1 MKNIDAALAS
11 HLAGELTT
19 LATLVKIT
27 RRDGVIVAFTDHDG
41 DVSAEGVTYKA
52 DGSFSANALTQQAD
66 MKVKDFDIVGLL
78 DSALIGEG
86 EIKAGLFD
94 HARIDV
100 FIVNWAD
107 VSQGAA
113 HVRRGWLGEVAMRG
127 GQYVASLR
135 GLHDL
140 LSRRVGE
147 TYTPEC
153 RFDCGDGRCGVNLAA
168 LTVSGVVGRVID
180 ERTFTDATRS
190 EESAYFQDA
199 TLTWI
204 SGDNVGASVEI
215 AAWYGDSRT
224 FTLWLPMA
232 APMKVGD
239 AYQVAAGCDKRYA
252 TCRAR
257 FGNGVNYGGF
267 PYLPGVGKVLDYP
280 E

>member
-1 MKNIDAALAS
+1 MKEIDAALTA
-11 HLAGELTT
+11 HLAGALTT

-27 RRDGVIVAFTDHDG
+27 RRDGGIVAFTDHDD
-41 DVSAEGVTYKA
+41 DVSMDGVTYKA
-52 DGSFSANALTQQAD
+52 DGSFSANALTQQAN

-78 DSALIGEG
+78 DSALIGEDDM
-86 EIKAGLFD
+86 KAGLFD

-107 VSQGAA
+107 ASQGAVQ
-113 HVRRGWLGEVAMRG
+113 VRRGWLGEVAMRG

-140 LSRRVGE
+140 LTRRVGE
-147 TYTPEC
+147 TFTPEC
-153 RFDCGDGRCGVNLAA
+153 RFDCGDVRCGVNLVA
-168 LTVSGVVGRVID
+168 LTVSGVVSSVID
-180 ERTFTDATRS
+180 ARTFTDVTRG

-199 TLTWI
+199 TLTWT
-204 SGDNVGASVEI
+204 SGDNAGASVEV
-215 AAWYGDSRT
+215 AAWDGDSRT
-224 FTLWLPMA
+224 FTLWLPMP

-252 TCRAR
+252 TCRTR

-267 PYLPGVGKVLDYP
+267 PSLPGVGKVLDYP